1 MPLNVRVEPGR
12 TLAQMVHLE
21 GRLDTETVEILDKEL
36 ETLLAQD
43 VKVLVFDLAALDYIS
58 SAGLRSLFGAQ
69 KTMGQRGGE
78 ALLLNPQPQVQK
90 VFDIVKA
97 VPLKTIFRSVAEL
110 DSYLDTIQRKALEE

>member
-12 TLAQMVHLE
+12 SLSQMIHLE
-21 GRLDTETVEILDKEL
+21 GRLDTETVEILDREL
-36 ETLLAQD
+36 ERLLAQD
-43 VKVLVFDLAALDYIS
+43 AKVLVFDLGALEYIS

-69 KTMGQRGGE
+69 KTMEKRGGE

-97 VPLKTIFRSVAEL
+97 VPLKQVFRNVAEL
-110 DSYLDTIQRKALEE
+110 DSYLDTIQRKASEG